1 MRLRRRVPSGWA
13 RRAMQFG
20 QAKAR
25 QEASLAF
32 ARGRAE
38 QLDDDQARADETR
51 EHGHPTPRTQDTA
64 E

>member
-1 MRLRRRVPSGWA
+1 MRLRRRIPSNWA
-13 RRAMQFG
+13 RRAMAFG
-20 QAKAR
+20 QQKAR
-25 QEASLAF
+25 QEAAVAF

-38 QLDDDQARADETR
+38 QLDDDQARVGETR